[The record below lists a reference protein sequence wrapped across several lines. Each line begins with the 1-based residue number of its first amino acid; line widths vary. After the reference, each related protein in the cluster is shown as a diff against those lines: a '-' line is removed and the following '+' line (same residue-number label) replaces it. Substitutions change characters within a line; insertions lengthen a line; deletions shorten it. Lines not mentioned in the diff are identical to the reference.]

1 MQLSLPT
8 TKIFSLER
16 GAIDE
21 SSITKPP
28 KEDAKLYSEYFKITK
43 EYRTRYGNNTI
54 LLTQVGSFF
63 EIYGLKNTKT
73 NETME
78 ESEIVAVSNICQF
91 HIAEKKATYNGHQI
105 LAAGFPD
112 YKLEKYLQK
121 ITENSFTV
129 VVFVQEKNEKNTNR
143 IFHSVHS
150 PGTYLS
156 YETDSSPQIT
166 NNIMCIWFETYKPL
180 GVGSRNESRMRENI
194 ICGVSVA
201 NIFTG
206 ESFLFEYKTPFF
218 MNPTTFDELE
228 RCISG
233 FSPSEI
239 IIISPFDAKTLS
251 TVIQYSGIKSSILHK
266 VDLYD
271 EKPQNCCKQRYIQHI
286 VSTFYS
292 EETYQICS
300 EFQTNIVATQSFCYL
315 LHFIQEH
322 NSNLVRKIAL
332 PKFNNSSDRMVLA
345 NHTLKQLNIIDDG
358 SWDGKKSGQLSSV
371 VSFLNKCCTSM
382 GSRRFRMQL
391 LNPTFNEEW
400 LNREYKTISTMLE
413 NDNHECIMPFR
424 KILLQ
429 IKDIEKMCRQIVV
442 KKIYPS
448 SIYNLYNSIHLIQQ
462 LHTTLHSLSEDELIQ
477 YLCSDF
483 SEKDDYID
491 VHCHEIS
498 RFIDTFFVIEECK
511 TIHSVHSFDSIIIQT
526 GISANLDELIAKQS
540 DNIRLFH
547 DIKEVLNNLMK
558 VKCSNQSE
566 THIDYIREHET
577 EKSGSSLQITKK
589 RGTILKSVL
598 TEIASSQNPVLKITD
613 TVSILAKEFKITNSS
628 ASNDEIDCPLLTKI
642 TKEIVTGKDKIN
654 KEIGIVYGSFIEVFE
669 KKWFDV
675 LENMANYVSKLDVLQ
690 CKAYIAKEYN
700 YCRPTIVDSDK
711 SFIDAKDLRHCLIE
725 HIQQNELYVSNDLKI
740 GKDIDGIL
748 LYGTNAVGKTS
759 MIRALGISCILA
771 QAGMFVPC
779 SQYMYKPYTSIFSRI
794 LGNDNIF
801 KGLSTFAVEMSEL
814 RIILKLAD
822 KNSLILGDELCSG
835 TETESAQSIFVAG
848 LNELHEKESS
858 FIFATHFHEIVNYE
872 EVLSMKKMQM
882 KHLSVY
888 YDREL
893 DCLVYD
899 RKLKDGSGTK
909 MYGLEVCKSLHLPD
923 EFLDKAYALR
933 SKYFPETR
941 GELSYESTVYNSKK
955 IRGKCEICKMNT
967 GEEIHHLQ
975 EQRDADKNGFIGNI
989 HKNHIANLVSVCQKC
1004 HDSIHSSQK
1013 SAPTLVKETEKKKT
1027 VRKKTTKGYILTNEN
1042 K

>member
-1 MQLSLPT
+1 MPRSLPT
-8 TKIFSLER
+8 TKVFSLER
-16 GAIDE
+16 DATDD
-21 SSITKPP
+21 STVTKPQ
-28 KEDAKLYSEYFKITK
+28 KEDAKLYSEYFKTTK
-43 EYRTRYGNNTI
+43 EYRTIYGNNTL

-63 EIYGLKNTKT
+63 EIYGLKNTIT
-73 NETME
+73 NETTE
-78 ESEIVAVSNICQF
+78 DSEIIAISNICQF
-91 HIAEKKATYNGHQI
+91 NIAEKKATFNGHQI

-129 VVFVQEKNEKNTNR
+129 VVYVQERNEKNTNR
-143 IFHSVHS
+143 VFHSIHS

-166 NNIMCIWFETYKPL
+166 NNIMCIWFETYKPIGL
-180 GVGSRNESRMRENI
+180 GSRESRTRENI
-194 ICGVSVA
+194 VCGVSVA

-233 FSPSEI
+233 FLPSEI
-239 IIISPFDAKTLS
+239 IIISPFDTKTLS

-266 VDLYD
+266 VDLSD
-271 EKPQNCCKQRYIQHI
+271 EKAQKCCKQRYIQHMI
-286 VSTFYS
+286 TTFYS

-300 EFQTNIVATQSFCYL
+300 EFQTNSVATQSFCYL

-358 SWDGKKSGQLSSV
+358 SGDGKKSGQLSSV

-400 LNREYKTISTMLE
+400 LNREYKTISCLLE
-413 NDNHECIMPFR
+413 EGNCESIMYFR
-424 KILLQ
+424 KLLLQ
-429 IKDIEKMCRQIVV
+429 IKDIEKMCRQIIV

-448 SIYNLYNSIHLIQQ
+448 SIYNLHNSIYLIQQ
-462 LHTTLHSLSEDELIQ
+462 LHSRLHSLNTDEFIH

-483 SEKDDYID
+483 TDGTTDRMDYID
-491 VHCHEIS
+491 VHCHKINEFMNMFLI
-498 RFIDTFFVIEECK
+498 IEECK
-511 TIHSVHSFDSIIIQT
+511 NIHSVQSFDNIIIQR
-526 GISANLDELIAKQS
+526 GISAKLDELIDKQS
-540 DNIRLFH
+540 ENIELFH
-547 DIKEVLNNLMK
+547 RIKEVLNNLMK
-558 VKCSNQSE
+558 IKCSNQSE
-566 THIDYIREHET
+566 THIDYVREHET

-589 RGTILKSVL
+589 RGTVLKTILS
-598 TEIASSQNPVLKITD
+598 EIACSQNPVLKITGV
-613 TVSILAKEFKITNSS
+613 VSIPAKDFKITNSS

-642 TKEIVTGKDKIN
+642 TKEIVTAKDKIN
-654 KEIGIVYGSFIEVFE
+654 KEIGIVYGSFIEILE
-669 KKWFDV
+669 KEWFGV
-675 LENMANYVSKLDVLQ
+675 LENIANYVSKLDVLQ
-690 CKAYIAKEYN
+690 CKAYIAKEYH
-700 YCRPTIVDSDK
+700 YCRPTIVDSEK

-725 HIQQNELYVSNDLKI
+725 HIQQNELYVCNDLEI
-740 GKDIDGIL
+740 GKDVNGIL

-759 MIRALGISCILA
+759 MIRALGISCVLA

-779 SQYMYKPYTSIFSRI
+779 SQYHYKPYTSIFSRI

-848 LNELHEKESS
+848 LNELHEKDSS
-858 FIFATHFHEIVNYE
+858 FIFATHFHEIINYE
-872 EVLSMKKMQM
+872 EVVAMKKLQM

-899 RKLKDGSGTK
+899 RKLKEGSGTK
-909 MYGLEVCKSLHLPD
+909 MYGLEVCKSLHLPE

-941 GELSYESTVYNSKK
+941 GELSYETTVYNSKK
-955 IRGKCEICKMNT
+955 IRGKCEICKINI

-975 EQRDADKNGFIGNI
+975 EQREADTNGFIGNI

-1004 HDSIHSSQK
+1004 HDNIHSSQK
-1013 SAPTLVKETEKKKT
+1013 TETTTVEKKK
-1027 VRKKTTKGYILTNEN
+1027 VVKKKTTKGYILT
-1042 K
+1042 